1 MNERLARTINM
12 GNALEAP
19 KEGEWGVT
27 IKEEFFQII
36 QDAGFT
42 AIRLP
47 VRWSAH
53 ALTQPPYTIDPEFF
67 NRVDQVIDQALTRGL
82 AVVVNMHHYEEMA
95 LDPVGHEERF
105 LAMWGQIAEHYRS
118 YPNALLFE
126 LLNEPTG
133 VLNATRWN
141 DLIAAAMP
149 VVRKTNPTRNLV
161 IGPVE
166 SNDLRALGELQLP
179 EADQHIIVTFHYY
192 HPFQFTHQAAEWVQG
207 SASWFGTEWIAS
219 SVEKQ
224 LVEFDFDTV
233 AEWAGTIFVQSFSE
247 SSEHTAKPTWSLG
260 RAGRPSSLVKRK
272 NKVLVGA
279 TGSFVPVLGSIT
291 WKTTSGMNLC

>member
-1 MNERLARTINM
+1 
-12 GNALEAP
+12 
-19 KEGEWGVT
+19 
-27 IKEEFFQII
+27 
-36 QDAGFT
+36 
-42 AIRLP
+42 
-47 VRWSAH
+47 
-53 ALTQPPYTIDPEFF
+53 
-67 NRVDQVIDQALTRGL
+67 
-82 AVVVNMHHYEEMA
+82 MHHYEEMA

-166 SNDLRALGELQLP
+166 SNDLRALDELQLP

-207 SASWFGTEWIAS
+207 SASWLGTEWTAS

-233 AEWAGTIFVQSFSE
+233 AEWAVDNRRPIFLGEFGAYSKADMESRARWTAFVAREAEQQGFSWGYWE
-247 SSEHTAKPTWSLG
+247 FCSGFGVYNLENNQWNEPLL
-260 RAGRPSSLVKRK
+260 RALIP
-272 NKVLVGA
+272 A
-279 TGSFVPVLGSIT
+279 P
-291 WKTTSGMNLC
+291 